1 MGVSERRD
9 REKREMRDVILKA
22 AMTLFIEKGY
32 DDVSIRNIADKI
44 EYSPASV
51 YNYFKDKDDILFTLH
66 NIAFGRFYAA
76 LNESSE
82 IKDPMERL
90 HDLGERY
97 IDFALKNPE
106 YYDLMFIMK
115 APMKKVECAE
125 DWEAGLN
132 AHKILED
139 TVKEC
144 IAEGYIE
151 SDSAEPV
158 VYGMW
163 SFVHGMVSL
172 VIRKRTVMI
181 PEEYI
186 EPLIKQAHN
195 FIFKSIKCRE
205 GVK

>member
-9 REKREMRDVILKA
+9 REKKEMRDVILKA
-22 AMTLFIEKGY
+22 AMALFIEKGY

-51 YNYFKDKDDILFTLH
+51 YNYFRDKDDILFTLH

-76 LNESSE
+76 LSESSE
-82 IKDPMERL
+82 ITDALERL
-90 HDLGERY
+90 HTLGKKY
-97 IDFALKNPE
+97 IEFALRNPE

-115 APMKKVECAE
+115 APMKKVECAD

-132 AHKILED
+132 AHKILEE

-144 IAEGYIE
+144 IEKGYI
-151 SDSAEPV
+151 DSNSPEAV
-158 VYGMW
+158 VYAMW
-163 SFVHGMVSL
+163 SFVHGLVSL
-172 VIRKRTVMI
+172 VIRKRAVMI

-186 EPLIKQAHN
+186 EPLLKQAHE
-195 FIFKSIKCRE
+195 FIFKSISTAE
-205 GVK
+205 VK